1 MKNNVK
7 QLSLTSLHLAAG
19 GVIAPLLLSLMFGLL
34 GLGVGLLFVLG
45 VGVVVLAGL
54 AFSFRGVSAFERRR
68 VAALYN
74 RPLDDAGMRRSR
86 RRDGWRFVLT
96 PLVQFADG
104 ANWKAMLHLVI
115 VAVLGTLSLGALQLG
130 VSGVF
135 ALFSPLQNRET
146 LTVWGMDFAV
156 TPFIGL
162 LIGIGMLLIAIA
174 LIVAFAYVQR
184 AASISLLSR
193 DREQQLEEEVRD
205 AGRRRTVAV
214 RGAATERD
222 RIERDLHDSV
232 QPRLVSIGMT
242 LGMAKQKLNSDPARA
257 AELIDEA
264 HASTKDAVTE
274 LRQLARGFQPAV
286 LTDRGLDAA
295 LSGLA
300 ARSHIPVVLDAQLP
314 GRCSKDAEAAVY
326 FAVAESLG
334 NAAKHSGASEI
345 SVQVRMRGSMLWA
358 RIQDD
363 GHGGARLVPGGGLDG
378 VTDRIEAAGG
388 AIMISSPPEG
398 PTTIEVSVPCAS

>member
-1 MKNNVK
+1 
-7 QLSLTSLHLAAG
+7 
-19 GVIAPLLLSLMFGLL
+19 
-34 GLGVGLLFVLG
+34 
-45 VGVVVLAGL
+45 
-54 AFSFRGVSAFERRR
+54 
-68 VAALYN
+68 
-74 RPLDDAGMRRSR
+74 
-86 RRDGWRFVLT
+86 
-96 PLVQFADG
+96 
-104 ANWKAMLHLVI
+104 MLHLVI
-115 VAVLGTLSLGALQLG
+115 VAVLGTLTLGALQLG

-135 ALFSPLQNRET
+135 ALFSPLQNRED
-146 LTVWGMDFAV
+146 LSLWGMDFAV
-156 TPFIGL
+156 TPFIGV
-162 LIGIGMLLIAIA
+162 LISIGMLLVAIA

-184 AASISLLSR
+184 AASVSLLSR

-242 LGMAKQKLNSDPARA
+242 LGMAKQKLGSDPTRA

-264 HASTKDAVTE
+264 HASTKEAVTE

-345 SVQVRMRGSMLWA
+345 SVQARMRGSMLWA

-363 GHGGARLVPGGGLDG
+363 GRGGARLIPGGGLDG

-388 AIMISSPPEG
+388 GITISSPPEG